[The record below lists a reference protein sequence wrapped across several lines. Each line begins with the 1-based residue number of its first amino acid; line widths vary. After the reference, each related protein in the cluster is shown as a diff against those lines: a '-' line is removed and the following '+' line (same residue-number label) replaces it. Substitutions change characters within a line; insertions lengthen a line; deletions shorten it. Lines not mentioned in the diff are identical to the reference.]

1 MTLYNK
7 AGLAAAALLIGL
19 AGTQPLSA
27 DSFSHNGG
35 GSFTDKGTL
44 TNATGS
50 GSVVLETLTLNST
63 SSLTAF
69 TTSYG
74 GGQNL
79 DGSTSAAGGFQPN
92 ISLFSGGTALINES
106 ATAPPHAVSD
116 PSTGLL
122 GDAYF
127 TASSLMPGTYYLT
140 LTNFWNQPSINAA
153 PGSFNP
159 ANADS
164 YFSGPNSFSDAQ
176 FNTRNGT
183 YALNIQI
190 SSSAPTVPEPATFWL
205 MLPALAGAA
214 FYVRKRRASAS

>member
-19 AGTQPLSA
+19 ASTQPASA
-27 DSFSHNGG
+27 DSFSHNGS
-35 GSFTDKGTL
+35 GSFADKGTL
-44 TNATGS
+44 TNATGP
-50 GSVVLETLTLNST
+50 GSVVLETLTFTST

-74 GGQNL
+74 GGTNL
-79 DGSTSAAGGFQPN
+79 DGSTSGAGGFQPS
-92 ISLFSGGTALINES
+92 ISVFSGGTALINES
-106 ATAPPHAVSD
+106 ASAPPNAHAD
-116 PSTGLL
+116 PATGLL
-122 GDAYF
+122 GDGYF

-140 LTNFWNQPSINAA
+140 LTNFWNQPSITAA

-176 FNTRNGT
+176 FNTRNGN
-183 YALNIQI
+183 YALNIQV
-190 SSSAPTVPEPATFWL
+190 SSSAPAVPEPATFGL
-205 MLPALAGAA
+205 MVPALAGAVL
-214 FYVRKRRASAS
+214 FTRKRRASAF